1 MTNGI
6 FPSKLS
12 EEAFFF
18 SFFWHFELRE
28 LEDQILLSKL
38 HFLSKQL
45 GEYQVVLVSSLR
57 DRCLFFDDSSISQL
71 IDRNYCKA
79 DDKSSKEMC
88 FCRKKMFS
96 FNVIAFVV
104 IMALLSI
111 VSSFQDKNSLD
122 IKSALKNFDL

>member
-1 MTNGI
+1 M
-6 FPSKLS
+6 
-12 EEAFFF
+12 
-18 SFFWHFELRE
+18 
-28 LEDQILLSKL
+28 
-38 HFLSKQL
+38 
-45 GEYQVVLVSSLR
+45 VLVSSLR

-96 FNVIAFVV
+96 FNVIPFVV

-122 IKSALKNFDL
+122 IKSALKNLDL